1 MGRIACSLV
10 LPQSLC
16 FKVVCLFFCFFFCLV
31 CVSSKFPSLLW
42 KPQSAKGCT
51 ITECLWDSFL
61 PGRGSLVNLRVDTF
75 PLCVCVRA
83 WDGTVLDT
91 LQAAVGAGFGQAG
104 APGSSECVWSPQ
116 LSITASCSSGDL
128 SRTSCLAVLM
138 CQAGLH
144 EALFRI
150 DLGVMPWHSWPFILE
165 LCHSMSHLC
174 MASAALRLS
183 AGISVLKNC
192 LCFSVSPVS
201 FLLSLLTCNVL
212 KSS

>member
-1 MGRIACSLV
+1 METPKCQGVHNYRV
-10 LPQSLC
+10 FVGQ
-16 FKVVCLFFCFFFCLV
+16 
-31 CVSSKFPSLLW
+31 FPSRKGQLG
-42 KPQSAKGCT
+42 KPQSGHISC
-51 ITECLWDSFL
+51 E
-61 PGRGSLVNLRVDTF
+61 
-75 PLCVCVRA
+75 CVCQG

-128 SRTSCLAVLM
+128 SRTSCLAAVM

-165 LCHSMSHLC
+165 LCHSVSHLC
-174 MASAALRLS
+174 VASAALRLA
-183 AGISVLKNC
+183 AGTAVLKSC